1 MEHYYLNYKDN
12 VCIGSSRA
20 ILINDE
26 IECREVTKQ
35 EYEEY
40 QGQQEEKRQ
49 KIEKITNQIKDK
61 KELLQ
66 NYKEDIEQVEL
77 FDMKREDYENKKELC
92 KNLVLEL
99 RELEKEL
106 RDKFGG

>member
-12 VCIGSSRA
+12 NCIGSSRA
-20 ILINDE
+20 RLINNE
-26 IECREVTKQ
+26 IECREVSKQ

-40 QGQQEEKRQ
+40 QSQQEIKRQ
-49 KIEKITNQIKDK
+49 EIENLTNQIKDK

-66 NYKEDIEQVEL
+66 KYKEDIEQVEL
-77 FDMKREDYENKKELC
+77 FDMEREDYENKKELC
-92 KNLVLEL
+92 KNIVLEL

-106 RDKFGG
+106 RGKE